1 MINSI
6 LDIPDLLIKKG
17 LPFAIYSL
25 PESNKCRL
33 IFQKDQFVNH
43 IEILDVEDVSG
54 FIIADFDSA
63 KTGIANLI
71 KPDFILS
78 EGENTDEVVKF
89 LNSLPDIGNYNCLA
103 NTSISKHRYL
113 EIANYLIGNLK
124 EGKIEKVVLS
134 RLIEHKL
141 KNKLIPARLIELL
154 KEKYND
160 AFVYFFHLPNTG
172 TWCGASPETLF
183 KVVDSNIL
191 VDALAGTR
199 LASENNGSPRWSLKE
214 KEEQYFVTL
223 FIESLLSELGID
235 DFKKSDPVSI
245 TAGKLA
251 HIQTKFI
258 IPVSSVVSKTGKL
271 IAGLHPTPAVCGLPK
286 AEAFLLI
293 QKAEHHERR
302 FYTGFIGPWKM
313 EDESQLFVNL
323 RCAELGADKIN
334 IYVGGG
340 LTASSDPEAEYQETV
355 HKSQTLLSVVEK
367 L

>member
-25 PESNKCRL
+25 PESNKCKL
-33 IFQKDQFVNH
+33 IFQKDQIVNQ
-43 IEILDVEDVSG
+43 IQILDIEDTSG
-54 FIIADFDSA
+54 FVVADFDSA

-71 KPDFILS
+71 KPDFILL

-89 LNSLPDIGNYNCLA
+89 LNSLPDIDSYNCID
-103 NTSISKHRYL
+103 NTSISKPEYL
-113 EIANYLIGNLK
+113 EIANYLINKLK

-134 RLIEHKL
+134 RSIEHNL
-141 KNKLIPARLIELL
+141 KNKLVLDRLIELL

-160 AFVYFFHLPNTG
+160 AFVYFFHLPNKG

-183 KVVDSNIL
+183 KVVNNNIL

-199 LASENNGSPRWSLKE
+199 LASENKGNPRWSLKE
-214 KEEQYFVTL
+214 KEEQHFVTL

-235 DFKKSDPVSI
+235 DFKKSDPISI

-251 HIQTKFI
+251 HIQTKFV

-286 AEAFLLI
+286 ADAFLLI
-293 QKAEHHERR
+293 QKAERHERR
-302 FYTGFIGPWKM
+302 FYTGFVGPWKM
-313 EDESQLFVNL
+313 EGESQLFVNL
-323 RCAELGADKIN
+323 RCAELGANKIN

-340 LTASSDPEAEYQETV
+340 LTASSNAESEYQETV
-355 HKSQTLLSVVEK
+355 HKSQTLLSIVEK

>member
-6 LDIPDLLIKKG
+6 FDIPDLLIKKG

-25 PESNKCRL
+25 PESNKCKL
-33 IFQKDQFVNH
+33 IFQKDSIVDQ
-43 IEILDVEDVSG
+43 IAILDIENASG
-54 FIIADFDSA
+54 FVIADFDSA

-71 KPDFILS
+71 KPDFVLK
-78 EGENTDEVVKF
+78 EGENADEVVEF
-89 LNSLPDIGNYNCLA
+89 LNSLPDIGNYNCLD
-103 NTSISKHRYL
+103 NTSISKPEYI
-113 EIANYLIGNLK
+113 EIANYLISKLR

-134 RLIEHKL
+134 RLIEYNL
-141 KNKLIPARLIELL
+141 RNNLIPARLVGLL
-154 KEKYND
+154 IEKYND
-160 AFVYFFHLPNTG
+160 AFVYFFHLPNKG

-183 KVVDSNIL
+183 KVADNNIL

-199 LASENNGSPRWSLKE
+199 LASENNGNPQWTLKE

-235 DFKKSDPVSI
+235 DFSKSDPVSI
-245 TAGKLA
+245 MAGKLA
-251 HIQTKFI
+251 HIQTKFT
-258 IPVSSVVSKTGKL
+258 IPVSSVISKTGKL

-286 AEAFLLI
+286 ADAFLLI
-293 QKAEHHERR
+293 QKAERHERR

-323 RCAELGADKIN
+323 RCAELGANKIN

-340 LTASSDPEAEYQETV
+340 LTASSDAEAEYQETV
-355 HKSQTLLSVVEK
+355 HKSQTLLSIVEK